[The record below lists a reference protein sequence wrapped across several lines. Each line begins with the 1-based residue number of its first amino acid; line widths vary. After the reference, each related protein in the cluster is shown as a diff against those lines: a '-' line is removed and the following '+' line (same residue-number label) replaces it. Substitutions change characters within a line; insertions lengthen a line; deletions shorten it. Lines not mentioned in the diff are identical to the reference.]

1 MTRER
6 RKLLKPIVG
15 STIRLTAMVV
25 FNDVIQVLVLSGSDR
40 RGPARVEGFW
50 RGRVGAALLCG
61 DSLWFSILATR
72 FLEMPAR
79 SLDAGLIRPPAL
91 AYGVFAFAKR
101 PFEQP
106 QALDCPPMHVLVI
119 ALDSPLAIVSSALH
133 GLSEYIA
140 YRRASNIACAVFVS
154 LIEIAEPRSRFV
166 RARRDPQF
174 RLVVPFVQK
183 AAVVCVTPYRSCNP
197 LIDMRFPVRAE
208 RKFVNYIR

>member
-1 MTRER
+1 
-6 RKLLKPIVG
+6 
-15 STIRLTAMVV
+15 MVV

-119 ALDSPLAIVSSALH
+119 ALDSPLGH
-133 GLSEYIA
+133 RFFGIA
-140 YRRASNIACAVFVS
+140 WTQRVHRLPAGEQHCVRCLRLAHRDRRTK
-154 LIEIAEPRSRFV
+154 EPF
-166 RARRDPQF
+166 
-174 RLVVPFVQK
+174 
-183 AAVVCVTPYRSCNP
+183 RSCKAGP
-197 LIDMRFPVRAE
+197 SIQTGRAVRAE
-208 RKFVNYIR
+208 SGGCLRDPLPVLQPVDRHAISGSGGKEVR